1 MELKTEL
8 QEMFSYSFIPI
19 IIIFIIL
26 VCLIIFTILFIKK
39 TKKQNIIIKQITP
52 KKDINIIKNNYL
64 LRINNLLNDINNK
77 KVSNRKAYQQLSVL
91 IRNFIYEATGI
102 KVQNY
107 SLEEIKITSIPYL
120 YDLIYEF
127 YDPEFNKISTS
138 SIKDSINK
146 TVSVI
151 QKWK

>member
-39 TKKQNIIIKQITP
+39 TKKQNIIIKQIIP
-52 KKDINIIKNNYL
+52 KKDINIIKNDYL
-64 LRINNLLNDINNK
+64 SRINNLLNDINNK

>member
-39 TKKQNIIIKQITP
+39 TKKQNIIIKQIIP
-52 KKDINIIKNNYL
+52 KKDINIIKNDYL

>member
-39 TKKQNIIIKQITP
+39 TKKQNIIIKQIIP
-52 KKDINIIKNNYL
+52 KKDINIIKNDYL
-64 LRINNLLNDINNK
+64 SRINNLLNDINNK

-138 SIKDSINK
+138 SVKDSINK

>member
-26 VCLIIFTILFIKK
+26 ICMMIFIIFMKK
-39 TKKQNIIIKQITP
+39 NKKQEIIVQKVLP
-52 KKDINIIKNNYL
+52 KKDINIIKNDYL
-64 LRINNLLNDINNK
+64 SRINYLLNDINNNK
-77 KVSNRKAYQQLSVL
+77 ISNRKAYQQLSIL
-91 IRNFIYEATGI
+91 IRNFIYETTGI

-107 SLEEIKITSIPYL
+107 SLEEIKIASIPYL

-127 YDPEFNKISTS
+127 YDPEFNKISTA

>member
-39 TKKQNIIIKQITP
+39 TKKQNIIIKQIIP

-138 SIKDSINK
+138 SVKDSINK